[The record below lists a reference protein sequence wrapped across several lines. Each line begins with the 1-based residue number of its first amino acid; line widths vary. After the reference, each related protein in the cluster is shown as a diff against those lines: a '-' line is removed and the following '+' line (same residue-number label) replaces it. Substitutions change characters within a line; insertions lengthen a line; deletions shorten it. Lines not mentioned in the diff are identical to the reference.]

1 MLKPEI
7 KFQCESCHG
16 IVLAD
21 MQDELVNC
29 GHCSAILKVP
39 HKLGPGVVVDDFVL
53 LKRVG
58 TGGMG
63 TVYMAH
69 QFSLERECALKILNN
84 NYDADKH
91 KNDFIIEARQVA
103 KLNHLNIIKAYKV
116 GVDNGIFFF
125 AMEFIEGQNLK
136 DVLRKKKTLSQEQ
149 VVKIAIEITRALGY
163 AWKEAQLVH
172 RDVKPDNIM
181 LDKDGHAK
189 LMDLG
194 LCRNTWDTQ
203 EESDIVSGTP
213 QYISP
218 EQIVGETLD
227 IRSDFYSLG
236 ATMYHLLTGKF
247 LFNGSVDEMIDKH
260 LEERPKPIKT
270 YKPQINPKLD
280 ILILKLLS
288 KKKEN
293 RFGDAE
299 TLESEL
305 LEVQNNLLKTKRAA
319 ASGSTSSNKTGLSEI
334 AQRDSQFNRKHL
346 IIGISVLALFLIASM
361 ITLAVGYNSKNN
373 EEAKNETTTKKEGVG
388 ESFISDIELD
398 AKNALTH
405 PDLLENIPISK
416 PLQKGLNFEYYELW
430 NISSLKALKGL
441 KPKASGKVLLLDLD
455 YRKREEYFGFV
466 FTGYLEIPYTNTYT
480 FHLKSDDLSSLFIDD
495 KAILE
500 IKRYNET
507 KEADVILKKG
517 LHKIRIEYVQM
528 KSGKHLT
535 LEVSSLRFEKMKL
548 PHEWFKREELP

>member
-260 LEERPKPIKT
+260 LEERPKP
-270 YKPQINPKLD
+270 Q
-280 ILILKLLS
+280 
-288 KKKEN
+288 
-293 RFGDAE
+293 
-299 TLESEL
+299 
-305 LEVQNNLLKTKRAA
+305 
-319 ASGSTSSNKTGLSEI
+319 
-334 AQRDSQFNRKHL
+334 
-346 IIGISVLALFLIASM
+346 
-361 ITLAVGYNSKNN
+361 
-373 EEAKNETTTKKEGVG
+373 
-388 ESFISDIELD
+388 
-398 AKNALTH
+398 
-405 PDLLENIPISK
+405 
-416 PLQKGLNFEYYELW
+416 
-430 NISSLKALKGL
+430 
-441 KPKASGKVLLLDLD
+441 
-455 YRKREEYFGFV
+455 
-466 FTGYLEIPYTNTYT
+466 YLG
-480 FHLKSDDLSSLFIDD
+480 H
-495 KAILE
+495 
-500 IKRYNET
+500 
-507 KEADVILKKG
+507 
-517 LHKIRIEYVQM
+517 
-528 KSGKHLT
+528 
-535 LEVSSLRFEKMKL
+535 
-548 PHEWFKREELP
+548 

>member
-84 NYDADKH
+84 NYDEDKH

-149 VVKIAIEITRALGY
+149 VVKIALEITRALGY
-163 AWKEAQLVH
+163 AWREAQLVH

-203 EESDIVSGTP
+203 EDSDIVSGTP

-260 LEERPKPIKT
+260 LEERPKPVKT
-270 YKPQINPKLD
+270 YKPHINPKLD

-293 RFGDAE
+293 RFEDAE
-299 TLESEL
+299 TLENEL

-319 ASGSTSSNKTGLSEI
+319 ASGSTPSNKKGLSEI

-346 IIGISVLALFLIASM
+346 IMGISVLGLFLIAAM
-361 ITLAVGYNSKNN
+361 ITLAVSYNSKNQ
-373 EEAKNETTTKKEGVG
+373 EEVKNETTTKQEGVG

-405 PDLLENIPISK
+405 PDLLEDIIVNK
-416 PLQKGLNFEYYELW
+416 PLQKGLKYEYYELW
-430 NISSLKALKGL
+430 NINSLKALKGL
-441 KPKASGKVLLLDLD
+441 TPKASGKVLVLDLD
-455 YRKREEYFGFV
+455 YRKRDEFFGFI
-466 FTGYLEIPYTNTYT
+466 FTGYLEIPHSNTYT
-480 FHLKSDDLSSLFIDD
+480 FYLKSDDLSALFIDD

-500 IKRYNET
+500 IKKYNESG
-507 KEADVILKKG
+507 EAEVVLKKG
-517 LHKIRIEYVQM
+517 LHKLRVEFVQM
-528 KSGKHLT
+528 KSAKSLT
-535 LEVSSLRFEKMKL
+535 LEVSSPRYKRMKL
-548 PHEWFKREELP
+548 PHEWFKKEELP